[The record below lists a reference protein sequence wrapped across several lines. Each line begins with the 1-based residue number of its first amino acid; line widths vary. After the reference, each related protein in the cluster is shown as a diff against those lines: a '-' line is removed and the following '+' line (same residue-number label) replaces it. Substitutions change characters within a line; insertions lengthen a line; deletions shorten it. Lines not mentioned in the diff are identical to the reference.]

1 LDLRGAVMK
10 AASRNDRV
18 AYIQQVADNGY
29 SETARQLPGDREP
42 FSINQNA
49 HGDGV
54 FLVTRLASIHQ
65 KVMAEQCSAS
75 ALFS

>member
-18 AYIQQVADNGY
+18 YIQQVADNGY

-49 HGDGV
+49 QGDGV
-54 FLVTRLASIHQ
+54 FMATRLASIHQ